1 MGVPYCVLRRF
12 PGGFQKRFWMALVL
26 SALASAVAWAGSDTL
41 MTITGDRLV
50 GTVEKLERGVL
61 HFDTDYADDVFTLE
75 WKQVRWLSSQT
86 FLVIELSS
94 GERFFGTIRADSS
107 VPDRALLGG
116 QRLALYSDIVAIFAV
131 EQGFWNRLEASV
143 DLGYTLTKANN
154 SQQFT
159 AQAGATYRTEDWQYA
174 GKYMVVHNEIDD
186 APKTRKIDGSIDTR
200 LRVVNRW
207 FAFLGGAYGKSDE
220 QRLDARYSVNGGAGN
235 YLIATP
241 AMDLLVSAGLTW
253 MAEEFL
259 DPDVP
264 NNKTLEGL
272 FKVEYNAFDIDPLSI
287 LTKVSVSPNLQD
299 KKRVRGNFKIDF
311 KWDLPL
317 DFTFKVGFTVDYDS
331 KPPNEASKSDYV
343 LSTTFG
349 WEF

>member
-1 MGVPYCVLRRF
+1 MGVPYCALRRF
-12 PGGFQKRFWMALVL
+12 LGGLQKTFWIVLGL
-26 SALASAVAWAGSDTL
+26 SALPPTVAWAGPDTL

-61 HFDTDYADDVFTLE
+61 HFDTDYADAVFTLE
-75 WKQVRWLSSQT
+75 WKQVEWLSSQT

-94 GERFFGTIRADSS
+94 GERFFGTIR
-107 VPDRALLGG
+107 PDTSLPARAILGS
-116 QRLALYSDIVAIFAV
+116 QRSALYSDIVVIYAV

-154 SQQFT
+154 SEQFT
-159 AQAGATYRTEDWQYA
+159 AQAGATYRTENWQYA
-174 GKYMVVHNEIDD
+174 GKFMTVNNEIAD

-200 LRVVNRW
+200 LRVINRW

-253 MAEEFL
+253 MEEEFQ
-259 DPDVP
+259 DPEVP

-272 FKVEYNAFDIDPLSI
+272 LKVEYNAFDIDPLSI
-287 LTKVSVSPNLQD
+287 LTKLSVSPNLED
-299 KKRVRGNFKIDF
+299 TKRVRGNFKIDF

-317 DFTFKVGFTVDYDS
+317 DFTFKIGFTVDYDS